1 MEFPNDASLL
11 SVSKQ
16 FLVGSSILVTPVL
29 TPNVTSVT
37 GLFPDPINTIWRNW
51 FTHEVINTSSHST
64 SGSNAAAN
72 VTLSAPLSTI
82 PIAIRGG
89 SILLLYAEPKYT
101 TVSWEYLNELT
112 RLILIMIIF

>member
-29 TPNVTSVT
+29 TPNVSTVT
-37 GLFPDPINTIWRNW
+37 GLFPDPVNTVWRNW
-51 FTHEVINTSSHST
+51 FTHEVIDTSSKST
-64 SGSNAAAN
+64 AGSIAAAN

-82 PIAIRGG
+82 PISIRGG

-101 TVSWEYLNELT
+101 TVSVKYPVN
-112 RLILIMIIF
+112 